1 MSLDTLKAK
10 CIRIRRVFRLYNPE
24 KFTAELLVMNR
35 TEWLKA
41 VDIHYNDVLSAAE
54 EIESQPG
61 MAGIN
66 SADVEKIVD
75 SITDSY
81 QKFLFDY
88 NQKCGL
94 GIAFVNPMANS
105 NEHQDF
111 NKAAAIGCVTVSKE
125 AKVDSEMIAKEVDTS
140 ALSIQCELHRCE
152 AEVTFANIAHTAY
165 EHTGVESSKQM
176 IGNNG
181 QVDQAGKERDPSATE
196 VYNLSLGI
204 QKDVNYGEELSM
216 EAGYIV
222 QKYTR
227 VYKDAAIIARFYDNC
242 FLYEYEKVGSQMCEM
257 EVYRYNAASSSW
269 EKNNFHNFQYHR
281 NEG

>member
-1 MSLDTLKAK
+1 MSLDTLNAK

-41 VDIHYNDVLSAAE
+41 VDTHYNDVLTAAE
-54 EIESQPG
+54 EIESQPS

-88 NQKCGL
+88 NQKCGH
-94 GIAFVNPMANS
+94 GIAIVNPMADS
-105 NEHQDF
+105 NEHQEF

-125 AKVDSEMIAKEVDTS
+125 PKVNSEMIAKEVDTS

-165 EHTGVESSKQM
+165 AYEHSGVESSKQM

-181 QVDQAGKERDPSATE
+181 QVDQTGKERDPSATE

-227 VYKDAAIIARFYDNC
+227 VYKDAAIIAKFYDNY

-269 EKNNFHNFQYHR
+269 EKNNFQYHR

>member
-1 MSLDTLKAK
+1 MSLDTLNAK

-41 VDIHYNDVLSAAE
+41 VDTHYNDVLTAAE
-54 EIESQPG
+54 EIESQPS

-125 AKVDSEMIAKEVDTS
+125 AKVNSEMIAKEVDTS

-165 EHTGVESSKQM
+165 AYEHSGVESSKQM

-181 QVDQAGKERDPSATE
+181 QEDQAGKEPDTSATE
-196 VYNLSLGI
+196 VYNLPLGI
-204 QKDVNYGEELSM
+204 QKDVNYG

-227 VYKDAAIIARFYDNC
+227 VYEEAAVIMRFYC
-242 FLYEYEKVGSQMCEM
+242 FLYECEEVGSQMFEM
-257 EVYRYNAASSSW
+257 EVYCYNAASSSR

>member
-1 MSLDTLKAK
+1 M
-10 CIRIRRVFRLYNPE
+10 YNPE

-41 VDIHYNDVLSAAE
+41 VDIHYNDVLTAAE
-54 EIESQPG
+54 EIESQPS

-94 GIAFVNPMANS
+94 GIAFVNPMANR

-140 ALSIQCELHRCE
+140 ALSIQYELHSCE

-181 QVDQAGKERDPSATE
+181 QVDQAGKEREPSATE

-204 QKDVNYGEELSM
+204 QKDVNYGEELSKGPWLSM
-216 EAGYIV
+216 VAKYIV
-222 QKYTR
+222 KKYTR
-227 VYKDAAIIARFYDNC
+227 VYEEAAATVKAFDNC
-242 FLYEYEKVGSQMCEM
+242 FLYECGEVRSQMCEM

>member
-1 MSLDTLKAK
+1 M
-10 CIRIRRVFRLYNPE
+10 RIRRVFRLYNPE

-88 NQKCGL
+88 NQKCGP
-94 GIAFVNPMANS
+94 GIAFANPMANS

-111 NKAAAIGCVTVSKE
+111 TKAAAIGCVTVSKE

-140 ALSIQCELHRCE
+140 ALSIQYELHSCE
-152 AEVTFANIAHTAY
+152 AKATFANIAHTAY

-196 VYNLSLGI
+196 VYSLSLGI

-227 VYKDAAIIARFYDNC
+227 VYEEAAVIMRFYC
-242 FLYEYEKVGSQMCEM
+242 FLYECEEVGSQMCEM
-257 EVYRYNAASSSW
+257 EVHCYNAASSSR
-269 EKNNFHNFQYHR
+269 EKNYFHNFQYHR

>member
-1 MSLDTLKAK
+1 MSLDTLNAK

-88 NQKCGL
+88 NQKCGH
-94 GIAFVNPMANS
+94 GIAIVNPMADS

-111 NKAAAIGCVTVSKE
+111 TKAAAIGCVTVSKE

-140 ALSIQCELHRCE
+140 ALSIQYELHSCE
-152 AEVTFANIAHTAY
+152 AKATFANIAHTAY

-181 QVDQAGKERDPSATE
+181 QEDQAGKEPDTSATE
-196 VYNLSLGI
+196 VYNLPLGI
-204 QKDVNYGEELSM
+204 QKDVNYG

-227 VYKDAAIIARFYDNC
+227 VYEEAAVIMRFYC
-242 FLYEYEKVGSQMCEM
+242 FLYECEEVGSQMCEM

>member
-1 MSLDTLKAK
+1 MSLDTLNAK
-10 CIRIRRVFRLYNPE
+10 CIRIRRVFRLYDPE

-41 VDIHYNDVLSAAE
+41 VDIHYNDLLSAAE
-54 EIESQPG
+54 AIESQPG

-125 AKVDSEMIAKEVDTS
+125 PKVNSEMIAKEVDTS

-165 EHTGVESSKQM
+165 GYEHSGVESSKQM

-181 QVDQAGKERDPSATE
+181 QEDQAGKEPDTSATE
-196 VYNLSLGI
+196 VYNLPLGI
-204 QKDVNYGEELSM
+204 QKDVNYG

-227 VYKDAAIIARFYDNC
+227 VYEEAAVIMRFYC
-242 FLYEYEKVGSQMCEM
+242 FLYECEEVGSQMCEM
-257 EVYRYNAASSSW
+257 EVHCYNAASSSR

>member
-1 MSLDTLKAK
+1 M
-10 CIRIRRVFRLYNPE
+10 YNPE
-24 KFTAELLVMNR
+24 KFTAELLVLNR

-41 VDIHYNDVLSAAE
+41 LDTHYNDVLTAAE
-54 EIESQPG
+54 EIESQPS

-75 SITDSY
+75 STTDSY

-111 NKAAAIGCVTVSKE
+111 NEAAAIRCAIVSKE
-125 AKVDSEMIAKEVDTS
+125 AMVDSEMIAKEVDTS
-140 ALSIQCELHRCE
+140 IQHELHSCE
-152 AEVTFANIAHTAY
+152 AKETFANIAHTAYAY
-165 EHTGVESSKQM
+165 EHTGVESSKQL
-176 IGNNG
+176 ICNNG
-181 QVDQAGKERDPSATE
+181 HVDQAGKERDLRATDLAD
-196 VYNLSLGI
+196 VYNWSHGI
-204 QKDVNYGEELSM
+204 QKDVNYGEELST

-222 QKYTR
+222 QKHTR
-227 VYKDAAIIARFYDNC
+227 VYEEATVIMRFYC
-242 FLYEYEKVGSQMCEM
+242 FLYECEEVGSQMCEM
-257 EVYRYNAASSSW
+257 EVHCYNAASSSR

>member
-1 MSLDTLKAK
+1 M
-10 CIRIRRVFRLYNPE
+10 RRVIKTYNPE
-24 KFTAELLVMNR
+24 KYTTELLVMNR

-41 VDIHYNDVLSAAE
+41 VDTHYNDVLTAAE
-54 EIESQPG
+54 EIESQPS

-75 SITDSY
+75 STTDSY

-111 NKAAAIGCVTVSKE
+111 NKATAIGCVTVSKE
-125 AKVDSEMIAKEVDTS
+125 AKVDPEMIAKEVDTS
-140 ALSIQCELHRCE
+140 ALSIQYELHSCE
-152 AEVTFANIAHTAY
+152 AEVTFANIAHTAYAY

-181 QVDQAGKERDPSATE
+181 QVDQAGKEPDPSAME
-196 VYNLSLGI
+196 VYNLPLGI
-204 QKDVNYGEELSM
+204 HKDVNYSEELST
-216 EAGYIV
+216 EAGYIF

-227 VYKDAAIIARFYDNC
+227 VYEKAAVIMRFYC
-242 FLYEYEKVGSQMCEM
+242 FLYECEEVGSQMCEM
-257 EVYRYNAASSSW
+257 EVHCYNAASSSR

>member
-1 MSLDTLKAK
+1 MSLDTLNAK

-24 KFTAELLVMNR
+24 KFTAELLVLNR

-41 VDIHYNDVLSAAE
+41 LDTHYNDVLTAAE
-54 EIESQPG
+54 EIESQPS

-75 SITDSY
+75 STTDSY

-140 ALSIQCELHRCE
+140 ALSIQYELHSCE
-152 AEVTFANIAHTAY
+152 AKVTFANIAHTAY
-165 EHTGVESSKQM
+165 AYGHTGVESSKQM

-181 QVDQAGKERDPSATE
+181 QVDQAGKEPDPSAME
-196 VYNLSLGI
+196 VYNLPLGI
-204 QKDVNYGEELSM
+204 QKDVNYGEELST

-222 QKYTR
+222 QKYTW
-227 VYKDAAIIARFYDNC
+227 VYEEAAVIMRFYC
-242 FLYEYEKVGSQMCEM
+242 FLYEYEEC
-257 EVYRYNAASSSW
+257 YNAASSSK
-269 EKNNFHNFQYHR
+269 ENNFQYHR